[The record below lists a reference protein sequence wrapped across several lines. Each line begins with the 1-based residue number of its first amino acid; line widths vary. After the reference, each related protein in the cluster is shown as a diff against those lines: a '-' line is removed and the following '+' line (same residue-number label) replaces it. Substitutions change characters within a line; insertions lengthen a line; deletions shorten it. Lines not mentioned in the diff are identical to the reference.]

1 MAFQQGLS
9 GLNSASKNLD
19 VVSNNVANA
28 TVVGFKSSRALFA
41 DVYASS
47 LSGAGASEIGIGSRV
62 AAISQQFSQGNVS
75 STSNPLDVAINGNGF
90 FRLSKSGTI
99 SFSRN
104 GQFHLDPGGYLVNA
118 DNLRVTGYGVDAAA
132 NIVATTPID
141 IQIPTA
147 DIPPLATSTFRFGA
161 NLDAGSAQPASAV
174 FNLADPTSY
183 NNTTSGTVYD
193 TLGNSHILSYY
204 FVKTATAG
212 QWNMYASVDGTAVGN
227 VNLGAGAGN
236 PLVLNF
242 DTSGTLTTAMPVN
255 ATLAIT
261 GGAATPIAISL
272 DMGETSQ
279 FGSPFSVNQLFQD
292 GYASGRL
299 SGINIGVDGT
309 IKGRYTNG
317 QSQNLAQIVLASFA
331 NPNGLK
337 PIGQNQWSDSPDSG
351 LAVVGTPNSGNLGV
365 VQSSA
370 VEDSNVDLTAELVSM
385 IMAQRVYQANA
396 QSIKTQDELLQTLVN
411 LK

>member
-141 IQIPTA
+141 IRIPTA

-161 NLDAGSAQPASAV
+161 NLDAGSAQPTAAA

-236 PLVLNF
+236 PLVMNF

-255 ATLAIT
+255 ASLTIG

-272 DMGETSQ
+272 DMGGTSQ

>member
-141 IQIPTA
+141 IRIPTA

-161 NLDAGSAQPASAV
+161 NLDAGSAQPTAAA

-212 QWNMYASVDGTAVGN
+212 QWNMYASVDGTATTN

-236 PLVLNF
+236 PLVMNF

-255 ATLAIT
+255 ASLTIG

-272 DMGETSQ
+272 DMGGTSQ

>member
-242 DTSGTLTTAMPVN
+242 DTSGTLTTTMPVN

-272 DMGETSQ
+272 DMGGTSQ